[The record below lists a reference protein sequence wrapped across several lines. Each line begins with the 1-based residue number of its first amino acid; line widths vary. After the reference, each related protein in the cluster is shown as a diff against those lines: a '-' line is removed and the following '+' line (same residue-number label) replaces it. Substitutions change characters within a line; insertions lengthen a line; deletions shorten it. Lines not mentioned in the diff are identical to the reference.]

1 MIRVKFT
8 ANPNCVNPIC
18 ISALDLKY
26 IPVELL
32 LDFSA
37 ERIDVEV
44 VQAGVVRVVLV
55 VPALASYAVV
65 MLKSI

>member
-1 MIRVKFT
+1 VSSVLVPVK
-8 ANPNCVNPIC
+8 
-18 ISALDLKY
+18 
-26 IPVELL
+26 LL

-55 VPALASYAVV
+55 VPAVASYAVV
-65 MLKSI
+65 MLKLVLKKLI